1 MDNIC
6 ICSNKNPLSTGLFSL
21 IPFAGWFSGMQTVM
35 EISVEMFIRGV
46 PLGSTLV
53 ESEGKKW
60 DRAEGKVK
68 LRHWPDDLS

>member
-6 ICSNKNPLSTGLFSL
+6 ICSNKNPPEYWNVSL
-21 IPFAGWFSGMQTVM
+21 IILQDGSPGCRLGWRLVL
-35 EISVEMFIRGV
+35 RCLLGV
-46 PLGSTLV
+46 PLGSILV

-68 LRHWPDDLS
+68 LHHWPDDLT